1 MKRILNLAMLLL
13 AVAPFPV
20 LLPAQA
26 KDKDTTIYNFNI
38 KELSIISTPKETY
51 QLRQLPASTSILN
64 SAFLE
69 SSRTSSIKGISL
81 VIPNL
86 YIPEYGSKLT
96 SAIYLRGVGSRYS
109 PSPSV
114 GLYVDN
120 VPYID
125 KSAFDFEF
133 LGIDRVEVL
142 TGPQGTLYGRNALGG
157 IIHLRT
163 RSPFAHSS
171 TVVNLGAGSFGQYKG
186 SFVTNHKL
194 SEKIAFSLGG
204 FYTHK
209 NGFFTNDFSG
219 KKADN
224 ENSSGGRVKLGWNIS
239 QKWSAEATSHIE
251 NSDQNA
257 YPYGVY
263 NKATGKTANPNY
275 NDTSSYKRLMST
287 NSLVI
292 TYNAKKWKMNLISA
306 YQYLNDTMKL
316 DQDFS
321 PLSLYTMKQA
331 QKIHNYSQEAVF
343 KSENNKNYQFVS
355 GVSAFFQ
362 KNLTDAPIVFGTD
375 GVNRFFQ
382 QMFNKLYAGGQM
394 PFLMN
399 VTNSTIPVTG
409 TFSQESYGFA
419 AFHQV
424 KLNRV
429 FTDKLSL
436 ILGLRYEYEHQYL
449 NYDSETSL
457 SLSFN
462 MPNVPRPITTLVPAI
477 AKGTDNQSYGQFLP
491 KISVQ
496 YKFNNRSKIFISSAR
511 GYKAG
516 GYNIQMFSDIVQGK
530 LMSGMLSQPS
540 GSSTSIDADN
550 TISYRPEYNWNNEI
564 GFSGEI
570 IPEKLSVNA
579 ALFYIDSRDQQV
591 VQFAGAN
598 GLGRIARNAAKSY
611 SAGLE
616 LNLRYKISQSLEAS
630 LSYGYTNSM
639 FTEYTDRQNDY
650 SGKHAPFVPENTLN
664 FDLSY
669 SRSFYG
675 CIIDKFSFMA
685 QFLGAGK
692 IYWTEK
698 NDVLQDFYA
707 SANIGSSINFSIFEL
722 SIYFNNITNS
732 RYNTF
737 YFETLGTGIAQLNY
751 PFNFGTGLKIKI

>member
-1 MKRILNLAMLLL
+1 MLQVLA
-13 AVAPFPV
+13 ASPV
-20 LLPAQA
+20 LLHAQT

-38 KELSIISTPKETY
+38 KEISIISTPKETY
-51 QLRQLPASTSILN
+51 RLQQLPASTSIIN
-64 SAFLE
+64 SGFIE
-69 SSRTSSIKGISL
+69 STGTTSIKGISF
-81 VIPNL
+81 VVPNL
-86 YIPEYGSKLT
+86 YIPQYGSKLT
-96 SAIYLRGVGSRYS
+96 SAIYLRGIGSRFS

-133 LGIDRVEVL
+133 LGIERIEVL
-142 TGPQGTLYGRNALGG
+142 RGPQGTLYGRNALGG

-163 RSPFAHSS
+163 KSPFANPS
-171 TVVNLGAGSFGQYKG
+171 TVIDLSAGSYGQYKG

-194 SEKIAFSLGG
+194 SEKVAFSLGG

-209 NGFFTNDFSG
+209 DGFFINDFSG
-219 KKADN
+219 KKADK
-224 ENSSGGRVKLGWNIS
+224 ENSAGGRIKLGWKIS
-239 QKWSAEATSHIE
+239 PKWSAEATSHLE
-251 NSDQNA
+251 NSSQDA

-263 NKATGKTANPNY
+263 NKTTGKTASPNY

-331 QKIHNYSQEAVF
+331 QRIHNYSQEAVF

-362 KNLTDAPIVFGTD
+362 KNLTYAPIVFGSD

-399 VTNSTIPVTG
+399 VTNLTIPVTG
-409 TFSQESYGFA
+409 TFAQESYGFA

-424 KLNRV
+424 TLNRL

-436 ILGLRYEYEHQYL
+436 TLGLRYEYEHQYL

-457 SLSFN
+457 SLSYN
-462 MPNVPRPITTLVPAI
+462 LPNVPRPITTTIPAV
-477 AKGTDNQSYGQFLP
+477 AKGFDNQAFSQLLP
-491 KISVQ
+491 RIAFQ
-496 YKFNNRSKIFISSAR
+496 YKFNNSNKLFITSAR

-530 LMSGMLSQPS
+530 LMSGMSSQPA

-564 GFSGEI
+564 GFSGDI
-570 IPEKLSVNA
+570 IPQKLSVNG

-598 GLGRIARNAAKSY
+598 GLGRVARNAAKSY

-616 LNLRYKISQSLEAS
+616 LNVRYNLSQALVAS
-630 LSYGYTNSM
+630 LSYGYTNSK
-639 FTEYTDRQNDY
+639 FTEYTDKQNEY
-650 SGKHAPFVPENTLN
+650 SGKRVPFVPENTINLDIN
-664 FDLSY
+664 Y
-669 SRSFYG
+669 SRSFPG
-675 CIIDKFSFMA
+675 KFIKKFNLVA

-692 IYWTEK
+692 IFWTEK
-698 NDVLQDFYA
+698 NDVVQDFYA
-707 SANIGSSINFSIFEL
+707 SANIDTSINFSIFEF
-722 SIYFNNITNS
+722 SIYLNNITNS

-751 PFNFGTGLKIKI
+751 PFNFGTGLKIDL